1 MNKFLKSL
9 VKVSYLVI
17 IIFYSNFCFS
27 QTVIKLKNKDGV
39 QVISCYVNNIPM
51 EFVFDTGASDVTISI
66 TEALFMLKNGSLKK
80 TDILGSQYFSDATGE
95 ISEGTK
101 IIIRKLKV
109 GNLELFDVPATI
121 VHNSN
126 APLLF
131 GQTAIKRFG
140 KYFLDNEAMTIT
152 INNTNQNIRKN
163 NMDDYYI
170 INIKAV
176 KEENDAKLEVEKL
189 KNSNYKADYL
199 WIPNYSSLSGNNYFS
214 IYIGPFRS
222 EKFCKKSLTELREI
236 FPLAY
241 GSLISKTGRK
251 QRIN

>member
-1 MNKFLKSL
+1 
-9 VKVSYLVI
+9 
-17 IIFYSNFCFS
+17 
-27 QTVIKLKNKDGV
+27 
-39 QVISCYVNNIPM
+39 M

-80 TDILGSQYFSDATGE
+80 TDIIGSQYFSDATGE

-140 KYFLDNEAMTIT
+140 KY
-152 INNTNQNIRKN
+152 K
-163 NMDDYYI
+163 
-170 INIKAV
+170 
-176 KEENDAKLEVEKL
+176 
-189 KNSNYKADYL
+189 
-199 WIPNYSSLSGNNYFS
+199 
-214 IYIGPFRS
+214 
-222 EKFCKKSLTELREI
+222 
-236 FPLAY
+236 
-241 GSLISKTGRK
+241 
-251 QRIN
+251 